1 MHLVKEADAQGNLN
15 YKGKKNFFSLPVLLA
30 EYISQ
35 DSRTKLNVPKLLK
48 NLKPLDDMTST
59 RLELYRP

>member
-15 YKGKKNFFSLPVLLA
+15 YKGKKNFFSPA

-59 RLELYRP
+59 RFELYRP